1 MPIPNATSLS
11 QIVLPGNVFSFQ
23 GGQGGRSASLW
34 HQEVDMPLFNLAR
47 RLEQRV
53 LVSSATM
60 RFVAA
65 LEPT

>member
-1 MPIPNATSLS
+1 MPIPNATKLS

-47 RLEQRV
+47 RLEKREV
-53 LVSSATM
+53 VSNAKR